1 MLLKNEGDTEKLAK
15 RLVKLSKKDN
25 AVICLNGDLGSGKTT
40 FTRYFIRNFFK
51 SFETKEI
58 PIQTFTLLQVYE
70 HDGHTINH
78 YDFYRLKNSSEL
90 FELNYGEAVTD
101 DVCLIEWSDKF
112 EEILPNDRIEI
123 NFQIKSKVSRSV
135 LIALRGKFKNQ
146 KY

>member
-51 SFETKEI
+51 SFEIKEI
-58 PIQTFTLLQVYE
+58 QSPTFTLLQVYE
-70 HDGHTINH
+70 HEGNTINH

-90 FELNYGEAVTD
+90 FELNFSEAVTD

-112 EEILPNDRIEI
+112 EEILPIDRIEI

-135 LIALRGKFKNQ
+135 QIALRGKFKNQ

>member
-1 MLLKNEGDTEKLAK
+1 MLLRNEGDTEKLAK
-15 RLVKLSKKDN
+15 RLVKLSKQDN
-25 AVICLNGDLGSGKTT
+25 TVICLNGDLGSGKTT

-51 SFETKEI
+51 GIEFKEI
-58 PIQTFTLLQVYE
+58 PSPTFTLLQVYE
-70 HDGHTINH
+70 NDSHTINH

-90 FELNYGEAVTD
+90 FELNFREAVTD

-123 NFQIKSKVSRSV
+123 SFQIKSKFSRSV
-135 LIALRGKFKNQ
+135 KITLRGKFKNQ